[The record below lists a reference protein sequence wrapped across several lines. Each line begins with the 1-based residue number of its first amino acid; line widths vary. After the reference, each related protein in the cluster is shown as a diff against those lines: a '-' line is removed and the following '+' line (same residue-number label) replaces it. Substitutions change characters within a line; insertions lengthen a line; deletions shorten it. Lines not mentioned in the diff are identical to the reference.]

1 MLPGNTFGHPGDMI
15 WENTCLSWT
24 SRFAGFEINPNATE
38 QEQKEEACFEF
49 TQVLPDGQW
58 FVPEL
63 GETGEGRVYWL
74 TITPIYGPDASE
86 AEHPWGWLTRPHTFG
101 AAAVRMFQA
110 TSPGSSAQQDL
121 MVPVW
126 PPKLEVTWTSG
137 ESIDLGD
144 YLWDLAFELASNVSN
159 PEEPVRAALNHDG
172 TVDSKDPAILGDSW
186 LTPDR

>member
-1 MLPGNTFGHPGDMI
+1 MGLDDP
-15 WENTCLSWT
+15 
-24 SRFAGFEINPNATE
+24 
-38 QEQKEEACFEF
+38 
-49 TQVLPDGQW
+49 
-58 FVPEL
+58 
-63 GETGEGRVYWL
+63 
-74 TITPIYGPDASE
+74 
-86 AEHPWGWLTRPHTFG
+86 PHTFG

-110 TSPGSSAQQDL
+110 TSPGSSAQQGL

-159 PEEPVRAALNHDG
+159 PEEPVRAALNRDG

-186 LTPDR
+186 LAPDP